1 MFKYKTDF
9 LIITL
14 ISKVMKTIHLFQF
27 KNSITRKLP
36 FFKEECRL
44 DNLNDLMAYDL
55 MNAEKVTEF
64 IIEVHDD
71 FIFEDM
77 AREDLLSMCNNA
89 KEMIEHYFVTTMN
102 DYDVI

>member
-1 MFKYKTDF
+1 MFIYKTDF
-9 LIITL
+9 LITTL
-14 ISKVMKTIHLFQF
+14 TLEIMKTIHLFQF
-27 KNSITRKLP
+27 KNSISLKHP

-55 MNAEKVTEF
+55 MNTEKMTEF

-77 AREDLLSMCNNA
+77 TREDLLSMCENA

>member
-1 MFKYKTDF
+1 
-9 LIITL
+9 
-14 ISKVMKTIHLFQF
+14 MKTIHLFQF

-55 MNAEKVTEF
+55 MNTEKVTEF
-64 IIEVHDD
+64 IIEVRDD

-77 AREDLLSMCNNA
+77 TREDLLSMCRNA
-89 KEMIEHYFVTTMN
+89 REMIEHYFVTTMN

>member
-1 MFKYKTDF
+1 MFIYKTDF
-9 LIITL
+9 LITNLTL
-14 ISKVMKTIHLFQF
+14 EIMKTIHLFQF
-27 KNSITRKLP
+27 KNSISLKHP

-55 MNAEKVTEF
+55 MNTEKMTEF

-77 AREDLLSMCNNA
+77 TREDLLSMCGNA
-89 KEMIEHYFVTTMN
+89 KEMIEHYFITTMN

>member
-14 ISKVMKTIHLFQF
+14 TSRVMKTIHLFQF
-27 KNSITRKLP
+27 KNSITRKPP

-44 DNLNDLMAYDL
+44 DNLNDLM
-55 MNAEKVTEF
+55 MNTEKVTEF

-77 AREDLLSMCNNA
+77 A
-89 KEMIEHYFVTTMN
+89 
-102 DYDVI
+102 